1 MQFLIENVISAG
13 VQRIIGLMTP
23 ASAFIKACKAIYDI
37 VKFLI
42 DHAQQIADLINS
54 ILDAIGLVASGAID
68 KAAQAVEDSLAKAVP
83 VAIGFF
89 ASIPGLGNI
98 STKVQSIIQKMRQPI
113 DKAIDWVIDQGMKA
127 YKKVSNKLK
136 KSKLGKKFSAAKKKA
151 KQKLKETKEWGK
163 NKQKAVKEKDRKKK
177 TGQADKRTEQQKKAD
192 LRKAVAEAEKF
203 MQEPEATPETVKV
216 KLPKLQ
222 SKYGLK
228 SAKLEKVGDS
238 IYYVLVEIN
247 PKAKT
252 DN

>member
-1 MQFLIENVISAG
+1 MLAVRS
-13 VQRIIGLMTP
+13 
-23 ASAFIKACKAIYDI
+23 
-37 VKFLI
+37 
-42 DHAQQIADLINS
+42 H
-54 ILDAIGLVASGAID
+54 

-83 VAIGFF
+83 VAIRFS

-177 TGQADKRTEQQKKAD
+177 TGQADKRTEQEKKAD

-203 MQEPEATPETVKV
+203 MQEPEATPETVK
-216 KLPKLQ
+216 
-222 SKYGLK
+222 SKTAKASIKIWTQISKARK
-228 SAKLEKVGDS
+228 SRRQHILRLSVD
-238 IYYVLVEIN
+238 IN

-252 DN
+252 GN